1 MMQSSCINLQ
11 HLTLSDF
18 QELSANGDRFRNEFA
33 QHVASQGTS
42 IKSDQQELFIPVG
55 RNPVYPNKDRRNA
68 STQATRRTIAVD
80 FSLTRIHHAQVALA
94 VYDFAGEHQSSQV

>member
-33 QHVASQGTS
+33 QHIASQGTS
-42 IKSDQQELFIPVG
+42 VKSDQQELFMRVG
-55 RNPVYPNKDRRNA
+55 RNPVCPNEERRSPSA
-68 STQATRRTIAVD
+68 QTARRAVTMD
-80 FSLTRIHHAQVALA
+80 FPLTGFITPR
-94 VYDFAGEHQSSQV
+94 